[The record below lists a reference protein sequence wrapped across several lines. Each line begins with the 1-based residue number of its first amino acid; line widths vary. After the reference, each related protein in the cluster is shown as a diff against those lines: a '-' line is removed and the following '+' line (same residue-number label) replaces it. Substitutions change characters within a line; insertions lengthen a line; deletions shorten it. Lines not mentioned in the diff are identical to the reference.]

1 MKKDYEALKEISN
14 VQKRLEAFRNLSYSD
29 NGTSYARELYEDN
42 IVNKSYV
49 CQRIKEE
56 AIQNNLESIAI
67 LLSDVND
74 YSVDYFRIDGYSNFE
89 TLTSA
94 FLNDMIDDVIGNLN
108 D

>member
-29 NGTSYARELYEDN
+29 NGTSYARELYEEN

-67 LLSDVND
+67 LVAEIND
-74 YSVDYFRIDGYSNFE
+74 CSVEYFRIDGYGNFE
-89 TLTSA
+89 TLTSKLLDA
-94 FLNDMIDDVIGNLN
+94 LIDDVIENI
-108 D
+108 DE